1 LLIKE
6 EEEKIKFGS
15 RMKDLA
21 PPQFKWK
28 NSQGMSFNVFLI
40 SIDIKHQKRKKKMQ
54 GLIPRM
60 RRAKSLNSRITEPH
74 AGVSFL
80 SPSTSGCDELLLAE
94 EEH

>member
-1 LLIKE
+1 
-6 EEEKIKFGS
+6 
-15 RMKDLA
+15 
-21 PPQFKWK
+21 
-28 NSQGMSFNVFLI
+28 
-40 SIDIKHQKRKKKMQ
+40 MQ

>member
-1 LLIKE
+1 
-6 EEEKIKFGS
+6 
-15 RMKDLA
+15 MKDLA

-40 SIDIKHQKRKKKMQ
+40 SIDIKHQKREKKIQ
-54 GLIPRM
+54 GFPRM

>member
-1 LLIKE
+1 LLIKEE

-40 SIDIKHQKRKKKMQ
+40 SIDIKHQKKRRKKCK
-54 GLIPRM
+54 
-60 RRAKSLNSRITEPH
+60 A
-74 AGVSFL
+74 
-80 SPSTSGCDELLLAE
+80 
-94 EEH
+94 